1 MIHYSKFNHRVPQ
14 STPKKKRL
22 VYTSRI
28 TMTATFP
35 TYQQNRQL
43 HGKSLPIGPAAGG
56 FKQGDLLNE
65 LMI

>member
-1 MIHYSKFNHRVPQ
+1 MIHYSKFNHRVPP
-14 STPKKKRL
+14 STPKKRL
-22 VYTSRI
+22 VYTSKI

-35 TYQQNRQL
+35 TYQQSREL
-43 HGKSLPIGPAAGG
+43 HGKSLPLGPDAGV

>member
-1 MIHYSKFNHRVPQ
+1 
-14 STPKKKRL
+14 
-22 VYTSRI
+22 
-28 TMTATFP
+28 MTATFP